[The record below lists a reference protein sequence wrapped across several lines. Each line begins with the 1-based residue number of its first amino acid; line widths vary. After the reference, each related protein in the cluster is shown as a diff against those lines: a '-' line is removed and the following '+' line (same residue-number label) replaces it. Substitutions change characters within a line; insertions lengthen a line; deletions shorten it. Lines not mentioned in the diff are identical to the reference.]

1 MNPSKLR
8 ARYWRI
14 VFFFGGVTLNFIFW
28 EIFLPRIGLGA
39 LSRRTLSGRYTR
51 IAIQFRTLAI
61 QMGGLMI
68 KVGQFLSARLDI
80 LPPEVTDQ
88 LSGLQDEVPAESFDS
103 IRKQA
108 EAELGATLP
117 VKFAWFDE
125 APLAAASL
133 GQAHRARLFPKD
145 AEVQGFEEVVVKVQ
159 RPYIEQVIE
168 VDLAAMRRVGS
179 WLKRYKPISD
189 RADIPALIVEF
200 SSTIRQEVDYLAE
213 GRNAETFAA
222 NFKARDDIHLPKIV
236 WSHATRRVLTLE
248 NVAAIKIGDYS
259 AITAAGIDRGDVA
272 RRLFDI
278 YLQQIFEDGFFH
290 ADPHPG
296 NLFVTPLETKD
307 ADGKREWRL
316 TFIDFGMVGRVP
328 ENLRDGLRD
337 AIIAIGTRDAAR
349 LVSSYKT
356 LGVLLPGA
364 DTKLI
369 ELASA
374 QVFDRFWGKTVSE
387 LRSIDHAEMMKFGL
401 HFRELMFSM
410 PFQLPQDL
418 LFLGR
423 TLAILSGMCSGLDPH
438 FNVWGEVAPYAAKVV
453 SQEGTSNWRTW
464 LDEAG
469 KILQILITLPGR
481 TERVLTQ
488 MERGEL
494 SVQTPQLNRQ
504 VMFIEKSL
512 NRLVGGLIFCG
523 LLIAGAI
530 LYSSNAML
538 GQTLMGG
545 AGLALFWTIFF
556 ARGHHPWR

>member
-1 MNPSKLR
+1 M
-8 ARYWRI
+8 
-14 VFFFGGVTLNFIFW
+14 
-28 EIFLPRIGLGA
+28 
-39 LSRRTLSGRYTR
+39 
-51 IAIQFRTLAI
+51 
-61 QMGGLMI
+61 
-68 KVGQFLSARLDI
+68 
-80 LPPEVTDQ
+80 
-88 LSGLQDEVPAESFDS
+88 PAESFDA

-133 GQAHRARLFPKD
+133 GQAHCARLFPKD
-145 AEVQGFEEVVVKVQ
+145 AEIQGFEDVVVKVQ

-189 RADIPALIVEF
+189 RANIPALIVEF

-248 NVAAIKIGDYS
+248 NVAAIKIGDYD
-259 AITAAGIDRGDVA
+259 AITTAGIDRSDVA

-307 ADGKREWRL
+307 SDGKREWKL

-488 MERGEL
+488 MERGEF

-512 NRLVGGLIFCG
+512 NRLVGGLVFCG